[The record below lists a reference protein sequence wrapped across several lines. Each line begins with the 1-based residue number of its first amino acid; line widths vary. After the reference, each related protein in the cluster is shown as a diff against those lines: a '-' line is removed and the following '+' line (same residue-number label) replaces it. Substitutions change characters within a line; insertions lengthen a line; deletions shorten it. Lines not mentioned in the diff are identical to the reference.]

1 MKHFICNIVVT
12 STDDPDFQ
20 FDHAIKQIKEGFT
33 SGMTDHIDSN
43 GTWGRTRFSLTEEKA
58 LTKGESLYLV
68 RLKQRQA
75 EWETKLVTTVQ
86 ATSSDEAEKLAI
98 AGFVGCEIG
107 AGAYE
112 EDGGIYDR
120 YGEVHYSVQMV
131 NRLDPEEALIFK
143 RFNI

>member
-1 MKHFICNIVVT
+1 MNHFICNIVVT
-12 STDDPDFQ
+12 SKDNPDFH
-20 FDHAIKQIKEGFT
+20 FEHAIEQIKEGFT
-33 SGMTDHIDSN
+33 SGVFDHEQGDGS
-43 GTWGRTRFSLTEEKA
+43 WGRTQYSLTEEKA
-58 LTKGESLYLV
+58 LPKGENLYLV
-68 RLKQRQA
+68 KLNQRSD
-75 EWETKLVTTVQ
+75 ELESRLVTTVQ
-86 ATSSDEAEKLAI
+86 ASSPDDAEKQAL

-131 NRLDPEEALIFK
+131 RRLDPEEALIFK